1 MSNCKLTNVYRAYVW
16 PFFLCLNFFSS
27 LAFAQEVRYLSAAA
41 PYRVCF
47 TPQGACTSKI
57 VELIDGASKEI
68 DAQIYSFT
76 SKKIAYALKNA
87 VSRGVKVKVIY
98 DQSNFD
104 TENHHFSLAEYLTRH
119 GALCRVDD
127 SVRIAHNKV
136 LIIDHQWV
144 VTGSFNFTYAA
155 EFKNAEN
162 VLMIKSSQLV
172 DAYFKNFTHRWSISK
187 NCRIRY
193 GYSSRRQ

>member
-1 MSNCKLTNVYRAYVW
+1 MG
-16 PFFLCLNFFSS
+16 
-27 LAFAQEVRYLSAAA
+27 SAT
-41 PYRVCF
+41 PYKVCF
-47 TPQGACTSKI
+47 TPQGSCTLKI
-57 VELIDGASKEI
+57 VELIDGASQEI

-76 SKKIAYALKNA
+76 SKKIAYALKQA
-87 VSRGVKVKVIY
+87 VKRGVKVRVIY

-104 TENHHFSLAEYLTRH
+104 TKEYFSLAKYLTRY

-136 LIIDHQWV
+136 LLIDHQWV

-162 VLMIKSSQLV
+162 VLMIKNTALV
-172 DAYFKNFTHRWSISK
+172 AAYLKNFSHRWAVSK
-187 NCRIRY
+187 RCPVK
-193 GYSSRRQ
+193 S

>member
-1 MSNCKLTNVYRAYVW
+1 M
-16 PFFLCLNFFSS
+16 
-27 LAFAQEVRYLSAAA
+27 AFGQEIKYLGSAT

-47 TPQGACTSKI
+47 TPQGSCTLKI

-87 VSRGVKVKVIY
+87 VRRGVKVKVIY
-98 DQSNFD
+98 DSSNFD
-104 TENHHFSLAEYLTRH
+104 VKDHHFSLAKYLTRH

-136 LIIDHQWV
+136 LIIDHQWL

-162 VLMIKSSQLV
+162 VLMIKNRQLV
-172 DAYFKNFTHRWSISK
+172 DAYFKNFTHRWVISK
-187 NCRIRY
+187 NCHQ
-193 GYSSRRQ
+193 S